1 MRDEHHKWNKQN
13 VKKKIRLRI
22 RMAIIF
28 LAEPNSKTDTAQQ
41 TYMWIE
47 RDSNGF

>member
-1 MRDEHHKWNKQN
+1 MNTISGTNKCEGKN
-13 VKKKIRLRI
+13 KAKGGCT
-22 RMAIIF
+22 AIIF